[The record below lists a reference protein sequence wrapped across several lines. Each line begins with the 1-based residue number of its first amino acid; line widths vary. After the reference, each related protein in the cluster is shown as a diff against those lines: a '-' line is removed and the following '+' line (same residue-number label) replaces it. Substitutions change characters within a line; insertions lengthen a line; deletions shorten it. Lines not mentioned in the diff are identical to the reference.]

1 MNNTWRASG
10 AVDLSRGPPGGD
22 GRRGAG
28 GRDGAVLDGAQS
40 YAITDRLREQE
51 EAAEAPRGPI
61 PLAAAA
67 EGRLRSGSGPQ

>member
-1 MNNTWRASG
+1 VETVAAEQVAATVPFST
-10 AVDLSRGPPGGD
+10 S
-22 GRRGAG
+22 
-28 GRDGAVLDGAQS
+28 AQS

-61 PLAAAA
+61 PFAAAA